1 MLGLT
6 IMPLGPGL
14 YGAETR
20 IEICHDRAK
29 TTIWLQLTNTQ
40 YIVNGSTSPRFVT
53 VLIGAIQRGSGWVP
67 IDAGTAARCRDV
79 TIAVH
84 TMKPEATTRFQIA
97 IVNHWRTFD
106 SAQARNWAKGTT
118 LRASLTN
125 ASFVMKALKTGFD
138 AIGEPMAAYS
148 GFRTADFTLDEVLAY
163 LTTRSK
169 AASTTLSD
177 GALLDFRELMPAPA
191 YAPPYAQDRT
201 DTSDKRTI
209 PCIASARAGTHGGRF
224 AYTAVTSDVPYERV
238 ITYGFRGDS
247 RPPSGI
253 KNAGGF
259 LPNYT
264 RPAHIEKN
272 WLLAQD
278 QALNLQKFISDQEYG
293 GYLSV
298 TKSTTVAKG
307 FAIGYGGTTPAG
319 PGWIYACFV
328 EGGFH
333 LPARGTH
340 KWVQFDEQEISMPG
354 IIEWEDIVGC
364 RYVLADGRSEG
375 SVYLKD
381 TFLYTDAMAAVE
393 VWELLSGKSQGPG
406 P

>member
-1 MLGLT
+1 MSGLSIT
-6 IMPLGPGL
+6 QLGPGL
-14 YGAETR
+14 CGAETR
-20 IEICHDRAK
+20 IEICHDRAR

-40 YIVNGSTSPRFVT
+40 YIVNGSTSPQFVT
-53 VLIGAIQRGSGWVP
+53 VLIGAIQRGAVWVP

-84 TMKPEATTRFQIA
+84 TMKAGSTPRFQTA
-97 IVNHWRTFD
+97 IVHHWRTFD
-106 SAQARNWAKGTT
+106 SARARNWAKGTT
-118 LRASLTN
+118 FGTSLTN

-148 GFRTADFTLDEVLAY
+148 GFRRADFTLEEVLAY
-163 LTTRSK
+163 LNTRSK
-169 AASTTLSD
+169 AVGTMYD
-177 GALLDFRELMPAPA
+177 GGLLDFREIMPAAA
-191 YAPPYAQDRT
+191 YDPPYEQDRT
-201 DTSDKRTI
+201 NTSDKRVMPYI
-209 PCIASARAGTHGGRF
+209 PSAKAGTHGGRF
-224 AYTAVTSDVPYERV
+224 PYAGETSGVSFDRV

-247 RPPSGI
+247 RPPGAI

-264 RPAHIEKN
+264 RPAHIEKH

-278 QALNLQKFISDQEYG
+278 KALDLQKFIQDQEYG

-298 TKSTTVAKG
+298 TKSTAVAKG
-307 FAIGYGGTTPAG
+307 FAIGYGGTTEPG
-319 PGWIYACFV
+319 PGWVYACFV

-340 KWVQFDEQEISMPG
+340 AWVKFYEQEISMPG
-354 IIEWEDIVGC
+354 IIDWEDIVGC
-364 RYVLADGRSEG
+364 RYVQGNGLFDG

-381 TFLYTDAMAAVE
+381 PFLYTDAMAAVE

-406 P
+406 L

>member
-40 YIVNGSTSPRFVT
+40 YIVNGSTAPQFVT
-53 VLIGAIQRGSGWVP
+53 VLIGAIQRGSVWVP

-106 SAQARNWAKGTT
+106 SARAKNWAKGTT
-118 LRASLTN
+118 LGSSLTN

-138 AIGEPMAAYS
+138 AIGEPMSAYS
-148 GFRTADFTLDEVLAY
+148 GFRTADFTLEDVLAY
-163 LTTRSK
+163 LTTRAKS
-169 AASTTLSD
+169 ASTTLSD
-177 GALLDFRELMPAPA
+177 GALLDFRELTPAPA
-191 YAPPYAQDRT
+191 YAPPYVQDKT
-201 DTSDKRTI
+201 KSKDKRPI
-209 PCIASARAGTHGGRF
+209 SCIDSGRAGSHGGRF
-224 AYTAVTSDVPYERV
+224 AYSGDTTGVPFERV

-264 RPAHIEKN
+264 RPAHIQKN
-272 WLLAQD
+272 WLLPQD
-278 QALNLQKFISDQEYG
+278 KALDLQKFIADQEYG

-298 TKSTTVAKG
+298 TKSISVAKG
-307 FAIGYGGTTPAG
+307 FAIGYGGTTDGG

-333 LPARGTH
+333 LPARGAH

-364 RYVLADGRSEG
+364 RYVQADGRSEG

-406 P
+406 L